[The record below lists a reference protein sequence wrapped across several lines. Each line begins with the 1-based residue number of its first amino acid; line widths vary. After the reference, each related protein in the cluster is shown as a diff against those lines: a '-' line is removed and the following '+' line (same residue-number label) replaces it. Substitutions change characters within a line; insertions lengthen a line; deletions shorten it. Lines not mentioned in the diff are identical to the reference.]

1 MPTRDPFSFPHYEN
15 ENNCTGNN
23 STSEKGQYA
32 MPSHHAQQPDP
43 WNRLHATR
51 TLASIRREVW
61 FSEPQVI
68 RDSLDF
74 NLSALYNHHEDLL
87 KDKSE
92 VVLHKET
99 LFDSHGALKGF
110 EPEKKCTV
118 SSIYRPSSRAP
129 KGFELAKDYV
139 ESSVHRPCSRGIC
152 VRHWVNPVK
161 ESIHSIEGAIESPH
175 TAATNSGYSR
185 KENGGIFY
193 H

>member
-1 MPTRDPFSFPHYEN
+1 MPPTRDPFSFPHYEN
-15 ENNCTGNN
+15 EDTYTGKNR
-23 STSEKGQYA
+23 SSQKTPYA
-32 MPSHHAQQPDP
+32 VPTHLAQQRDP
-43 WNRLHATR
+43 WNRLHATP
-51 TLASIRREVW
+51 TLASIRREIW
-61 FSEPQVI
+61 YSEPEVS

-87 KDKSE
+87 KDKSK

-99 LFDSHGALKGF
+99 IFDDHGVLKGL
-110 EPEKKCTV
+110 EPVKERTAPP
-118 SSIYRPSSRAP
+118 IQRPT
-129 KGFELAKDYV
+129 
-139 ESSVHRPCSRGIC
+139 SRGIS
-152 VRHWVNPVK
+152 VRHWVNPIK

>member
-1 MPTRDPFSFPHYEN
+1 MPPTRDSFSYPNYEN
-15 ENNCTGNN
+15 EDRDNGRARN
-23 STSEKGQYA
+23 SKKAPYA
-32 MPSHHAQQPDP
+32 MDAHIAQQLDP
-43 WNRLHATR
+43 WNRLHATP

-61 FSEPQVI
+61 YTEPQVS

-74 NLSALYNHHEDLL
+74 HLTSLYNHHEDLL
-87 KDKSE
+87 KDKSQ

-99 LFDSHGALKGF
+99 LINEHGVLKGL
-110 EPEKKCTV
+110 EPVKERAV
-118 SSIYRPSSRAP
+118 PPIQRPT
-129 KGFELAKDYV
+129 
-139 ESSVHRPCSRGIC
+139 SRGLS

-175 TAATNSGYSR
+175 TAATNSGFSR

>member
-1 MPTRDPFSFPHYEN
+1 MPPTKNSFPLPYYEK
-15 ENNCTGNN
+15 E
-23 STSEKGQYA
+23 A
-32 MPSHHAQQPDP
+32 PSSDKHESSRKTPYPVQQQDP
-43 WNRLHATR
+43 WNRLHATP

-61 FSEPQVI
+61 YSEPEVS

-74 NLSALYNHHEDLL
+74 NLSSLYNHHEDLL
-87 KDKSE
+87 KDKTE

-99 LFDSHGALKGF
+99 IFHEHKVLKGF
-110 EPEKKCTV
+110 EPMKECTV
-118 SSIYRPSSRAP
+118 PPIQRPT
-129 KGFELAKDYV
+129 
-139 ESSVHRPCSRGIC
+139 SRGIC
-152 VRHWVNPVK
+152 VRHWVNPAK

>member
-1 MPTRDPFSFPHYEN
+1 MPTTSCPFPIPDSEDGKPYPGNSQTFPKTPYPVPAHL
-15 ENNCTGNN
+15 G
-23 STSEKGQYA
+23 
-32 MPSHHAQQPDP
+32 HQQDP
-43 WNRLHATR
+43 WNRLHGAR

-61 FSEPQVI
+61 YSEPEVS

-74 NLSALYNHHEDLL
+74 HLSALYNHHEDLL
-87 KDKSE
+87 QDKNK

-99 LFDSHGALKGF
+99 IFDNHGILKGL
-110 EPEKKCTV
+110 EPEQERRAPSVHC
-118 SSIYRPSSRAP
+118 PSS
-129 KGFELAKDYV
+129 K
-139 ESSVHRPCSRGIC
+139 GIC
-152 VRHWVNPVK
+152 VRHWINPVK

>member
-1 MPTRDPFSFPHYEN
+1 MSPARNPFPFPHYEN
-15 ENNCTGNN
+15 ENTYNGKNR
-23 STSEKGQYA
+23 SAQKIPYG
-32 MPSHHAQQPDP
+32 MPTHLSQQQDP
-43 WNRLHATR
+43 WNRLHGTP

-61 FSEPQVI
+61 YSEPEI
-68 RDSLDF
+68 SRDSLDF
-74 NLSALYNHHEDLL
+74 NLSSLYNHHEDLL
-87 KDKSE
+87 KDKSQ

-99 LFDSHGALKGF
+99 IFDDHGRMLKGL
-110 EPEKKCTV
+110 EPLKEYTV
-118 SSIYRPSSRAP
+118 PSVQHSTSRS
-129 KGFELAKDYV
+129 L
-139 ESSVHRPCSRGIC
+139 S